1 MSYRISGLDPRKFQP
16 LFELNDETLKERSVG
31 RIKVEQE
38 PGYPC
43 RITLRDAS
51 IGEKV
56 IALSYQHQPANSP
69 YKASGPIFVRE
80 GAERAACFEATIPPM
95 LKLRP
100 QSIRAYDQDH
110 WIVKAEVSGGDDLD
124 GVIREMLSEDQVAY
138 LHIHNAKP
146 GCFNCRVD
154 RA

>member
-51 IGEKV
+51 IGERDR
-56 IALSYQHQPANSP
+56 IELSTSTGQFTLQSRRTHFCPRGRRTCCMLRGRNPTDVEAASAVNS
-69 YKASGPIFVRE
+69 GI
-80 GAERAACFEATIPPM
+80 
-95 LKLRP
+95 
-100 QSIRAYDQDH
+100 
-110 WIVKAEVSGGDDLD
+110 
-124 GVIREMLSEDQVAY
+124 
-138 LHIHNAKP
+138 
-146 GCFNCRVD
+146 
-154 RA
+154 